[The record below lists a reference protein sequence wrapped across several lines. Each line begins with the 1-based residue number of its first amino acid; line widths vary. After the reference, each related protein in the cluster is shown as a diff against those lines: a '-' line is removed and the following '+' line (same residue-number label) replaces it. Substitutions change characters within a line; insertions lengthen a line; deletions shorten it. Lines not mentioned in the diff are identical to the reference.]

1 MYANKI
7 ILGKKINNKFKTHE
21 RCIMSLIIVITLC
34 TMGLTALNEANA
46 FTQSVK
52 IHIDKTDYLLGE
64 YGVLLHNYDTGV
76 NAKNYYTDRSTSSF
90 VTVDG
95 YIEATTSDR
104 LQACVM
110 QMSTELMACDYKYA
124 SNPDYYLDFYVD
136 MNDATYD

>member
-1 MYANKI
+1 
-7 ILGKKINNKFKTHE
+7 
-21 RCIMSLIIVITLC
+21 MSLIIVITLC